1 MHREPFNP
9 SLGNVRGYA
18 IDEKTVH
25 RAAKFRVT
33 FGDDRIEWVK
43 HPRLLS
49 VTIDERRRL
58 SPSHH
63 LTDVTKNFVN
73 KLNLLRMIL
82 FLAERSPIGLVLQY
96 KITISSI
103 WTDHSGGGGGGGT
116 LYILWKYFIVG
127 QPENNI
133 QLAPRYAC

>member
-18 IDEKTVH
+18 IDEKTAH

-82 FLAERSPIGLVLQY
+82 FLAERSPIGLVGGM
-96 KITISSI
+96 
-103 WTDHSGGGGGGGT
+103 GGGGGG
-116 LYILWKYFIVG
+116 L
-127 QPENNI
+127 P
-133 QLAPRYAC
+133 